1 MAGRT
6 SASFGVG
13 ATITILSLTTLGF
26 FVAFAVFYG
35 KHSGALQKL
44 QQAQN
49 EQADVVKADE
59 RNRDDVRNIIE
70 EAKRAGGKSA
80 IGYLLES
87 QEAVMAQVTG
97 ARRDRPSDLNT
108 KIESYKKNSA
118 ERGVVGSEGGNLFTM
133 LTAKDSVIES
143 LRTQAAQAD
152 EARKAAIANQ
162 QAEVDRVAS
171 IEASHKATIDAMSAQ
186 VGQLGQ
192 EVERYREGADAYK
205 KKVDEEKDKI
215 VTAAAETENRLQQQ
229 IQKLTEDKLI
239 LENQLAQLRGQR
251 NEGVIRA
258 SDEYALVD
266 GEIVAVDGGS
276 RQAFISIGRKNNVV
290 LGMTFSVYSSAAA
303 LKPDAEGN
311 YPRGKA
317 TLEVI
322 TVGEETSTCRITSEV
337 RGNPV
342 VKGDV
347 VANAVYDPNKTYKF
361 VIFGNFDAN
370 RDGIGTELERADIRS
385 LIESW
390 GGRIVEELAGD
401 ADFLVLGEKPVMP
414 VRPASDAPLEVVLE
428 FQRRSQDVQRY
439 EQLQRQALATS
450 VPILTENRL
459 YTLIGKTPAAARR

>member
-13 ATITILSLTTLGF
+13 AAITILSLTTLGF

-44 QQAQN
+44 QQSQN
-49 EQADVVKADE
+49 EQSDVVKADE
-59 RNRDDVRNIIE
+59 RNRDDVRNLIE
-70 EAKRAGGKSA
+70 EAKRAGGKSLV
-80 IGYLLES
+80 GYMVES
-87 QEAVMAQVTG
+87 QEAVMFSVTG
-97 ARRDRPSDLNT
+97 SRRDRPSDLMNKLKGVQGAEGT
-108 KIESYKKNSA
+108 NLLALIASKDAQLESA
-118 ERGVVGSEGGNLFTM
+118 RAQL
-133 LTAKDSVIES
+133 
-143 LRTQAAQAD
+143 AQAD

-162 QAEVDRVAS
+162 QAEVDRVAG
-171 IEASHKATIDAMSAQ
+171 IEASHKATVEALSGQ
-186 VGQLGQ
+186 VGQYRQ
-192 EVERYREGADAYK
+192 EVENYRQGADDYK
-205 KKVDEEKDKI
+205 KKVDEDKDRI
-215 VTAAAETENRLQQQ
+215 ITAAAETEDRLQKQL
-229 IQKLTEDKLI
+229 QKLTEDKLI

-251 NEGVIRA
+251 NQGVIRA
-258 SDEYALVD
+258 SDEHALVD
-266 GEIVAVDGGS
+266 GDIVAIDGGS
-276 RQAFISIGRKNNVV
+276 RQAYISIGRKNNVV

-361 VIFGNFDAN
+361 VVFGSFDAN
-370 RDGIGTELERADIRS
+370 RDGIATDMERADIRAM
-385 LIESW
+385 IESW
-390 GGRIVEELAGD
+390 GGVLVDELAGD
-401 ADFLVLGEKPVMP
+401 ADFLVLGDRPVMP

-428 FQRRSQDVQRY
+428 FQRRSQEVQRY
-439 EQLQRQALATS
+439 EQLQRQALTTS